1 MNIKIHN
8 KKKNK
13 ISKLK
18 FFYITIEMFHRE
30 INSVLNLMNEA
41 IRSGFIVIV
50 GDRQSFLK
58 IIDSLPKGILFYK
71 SASIVDEFYYNAF
84 FKRGHKCV
92 CLDAEGLVVHN
103 FKNFFFKNRLTKK
116 NLEKL
121 EYYFCAGSYQKKIAS
136 NLFKEFKN
144 KFKTTGSILGMDWI
158 KLKKKTA
165 KPYLLFLTSF
175 GNYNHI
181 SGIKKLGIDLQKRM
195 YQMDDKTYGYL
206 EKYYNYIN
214 ILFKDY
220 LEIIPL
226 IADDIYPLKIIIK
239 VHPAENI
246 EPWKRIAKLK
256 KNIILDLK
264 NPTDHLISN
273 ASQVLQSESTTALQT
288 ALIGGKLVTYIP
300 KSFMN
305 SNIPLFL
312 PKIVS
317 EKFYDV
323 KKLRKKIKTN
333 FKNKNFKKN
342 NNKKLQ
348 LLKKYFN
355 NVENN
360 NVDQLIVKYIK
371 KIDVPFY
378 NFKNYNLKKNNKLKL
393 VFLFFLVLIKKLKI
407 FNVFYSKKI
416 NFFLREFIVTYGQT
430 KKILYDFFKIIRKK
444 KIVNNF
450 KNKDRYLIN
459 KKFITRMYKKKLRS
473 VEITELDKRLLL
485 FQ

>member
-1 MNIKIHN
+1 M
-8 KKKNK
+8 
-13 ISKLK
+13 
-18 FFYITIEMFHRE
+18 FYRE

-58 IIDSLPKGILFYK
+58 YIDSLPKGILFYK
-71 SASIVDEFYYNAF
+71 SASKVDEFYYNAF
-84 FKRGHKCV
+84 FTRGHKCV

-103 FKNFFFKNRLTKK
+103 FKKFFFKNKLTKI

-121 EYYFCAGSYQKKIAS
+121 EYYFCSGNYQKKIAT
-136 NLFKEFKN
+136 NLFKEFQN

-158 KLKKKTA
+158 KLKKKKT
-165 KPYLLFLTSF
+165 KPHLLFLTSF

-181 SGIKKLGIDLQKRM
+181 SGIKKFGIDLQKRM
-195 YQMDDKTYGYL
+195 YQMDDKTFGYIDRYY
-206 EKYYNYIN
+206 KYIK
-214 ILFKDY
+214 ILFNDY
-220 LEIIPL
+220 LKIIPL
-226 IADDIYPLKIIIK
+226 IADDIYPIKIIIK
-239 VHPAENI
+239 VHPSENI

-264 NPTDHLISN
+264 SPTDNLISN
-273 ASQVLQSESTTALQT
+273 AFQVLQSESTTALQT

-300 KSFMN
+300 KSYIN

-317 EKFYDV
+317 EKFYEV
-323 KKLRKKIKTN
+323 EKLRKKIKIN
-333 FKNKNFKKN
+333 FKNKNFNKN
-342 NNKKLQ
+342 NNKKLP

-355 NVENN
+355 NIKNN
-360 NVDQLIVKYIK
+360 NVDQLVVKHIK

-393 VFLFFLVLIKKLKI
+393 VFLFFLILIKKLKI

-416 NFFLREFIVTYGQT
+416 NFLLSEIIVTYGNAN
-430 KKILYDFFKIIRKK
+430 KILYDFFNSLRKK
-444 KIVNNF
+444 KIDNNF
-450 KNKDRYLIN
+450 KNKGRNLIN